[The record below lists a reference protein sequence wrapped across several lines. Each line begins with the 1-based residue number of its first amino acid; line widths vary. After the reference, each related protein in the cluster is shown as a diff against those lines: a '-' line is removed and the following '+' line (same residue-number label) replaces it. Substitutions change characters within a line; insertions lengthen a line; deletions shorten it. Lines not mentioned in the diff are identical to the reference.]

1 MPERR
6 LWVPYLMLIA
16 VSIILLYW
24 YPLQLIAA
32 IEGNSSQGA
41 FIAAEASNH
50 VYYFTVAGAII
61 SFILVTL
68 FILKQERFKPSF
80 IPLAL
85 AVAYITT
92 ISVAAWYEQLYANI
106 GDVYYHI
113 DYWRTYYS
121 VGSPPGYALVVID
134 MLLILVA
141 YPWMRRSNLKVV
153 LLLVLLT
160 LLSFACW
167 ILVGYGRPNT
177 SWLDYLFNASSR
189 IMSDLALA
197 FTMRPARN
205 ANPSRQ
211 PTRTTSGQ
219 TTTTHNP

>member
-32 IEGNSSQGA
+32 IEGSSSQGA

-61 SFILVTL
+61 SFVLVTL
-68 FILKQERFKPSF
+68 FILKQEKFRPSF

-92 ISVAAWYEQLYANI
+92 ISVATWYEQLYANI
-106 GDVYYHI
+106 WDVYYHT
-113 DYWRTYYS
+113 DFWRAYYS

-134 MLLILVA
+134 MLLVLVA
-141 YPWMRRSNLKVV
+141 YPWMRRSNLRMV
-153 LLLVLLT
+153 LLFVLLT
-160 LLSFACW
+160 LLSFAGW
-167 ILVGYGRPNT
+167 ILVGYGTPNT
-177 SWLDYLFNASSR
+177 SWLDYLLNSSSR
-189 IMSDLALA
+189 IMSHLALA
-197 FTMRPARN
+197 FTMRP
-205 ANPSRQ
+205 SRITNQ
-211 PTRTTSGQ
+211 GNKTNEDRR
-219 TTTTHNP
+219 